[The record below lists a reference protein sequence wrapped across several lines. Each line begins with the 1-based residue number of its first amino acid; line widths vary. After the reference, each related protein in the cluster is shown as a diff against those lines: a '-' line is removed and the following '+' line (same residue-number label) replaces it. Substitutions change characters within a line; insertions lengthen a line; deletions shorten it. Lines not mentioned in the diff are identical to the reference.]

1 MYKLNEEKMF
11 YDYADGQA
19 VVINYQT
26 GMYYGMSLLGSAI
39 LDRIVAGKDVGE
51 IIKAVKALPQCPSDI
66 AERVQGFVK
75 ELLETLDSYMEEGPM
90 YFPEDMITDHPERFI
105 VSEIIREKL
114 LTYLSDD
121 VPHGVAVEIE
131 SYEEEDELTRIGAVI
146 YCEKKSHKGMI
157 IGKGGRKLK
166 GIGKSARQELE
177 ALVGTKVFLQTW
189 VKVRENWRDSDR
201 ALSQFGYG
209 E

>member
-66 AERVQGFVK
+66 AERVQDFVK
-75 ELLETLDSYMEEGPM
+75 ELLETEV
-90 YFPEDMITDHPERFI
+90 I
-105 VSEIIREKL
+105 VSGPTVPGGAEPFSGEVVEDGFDLKL
-114 LTYLSDD
+114 DMFAEMSDLLLADPVHD
-121 VPHGVAVEIE
+121 VDMQAGWP
-131 SYEEEDELTRIGAVI
+131 
-146 YCEKKSHKGMI
+146 
-157 IGKGGRKLK
+157 KLK
-166 GIGKSARQELE
+166 DE
-177 ALVGTKVFLQTW
+177 
-189 VKVRENWRDSDR
+189 
-201 ALSQFGYG
+201 
-209 E
+209 